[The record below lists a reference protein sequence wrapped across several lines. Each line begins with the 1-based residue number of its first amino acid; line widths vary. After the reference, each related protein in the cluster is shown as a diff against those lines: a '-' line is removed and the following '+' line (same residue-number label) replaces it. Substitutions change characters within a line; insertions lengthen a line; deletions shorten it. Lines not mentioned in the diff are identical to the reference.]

1 MPTNTKQQLCIKPT
15 GFLVKHEKFQTFFN
29 DYAIASE
36 QNMYSIMGSGIC
48 AVMLLF
54 NMSASFAAHDK

>member
-1 MPTNTKQQLCIKPT
+1 MSNTVHVVERL
-15 GFLVKHEKFQTFFN
+15 FLKHKKFQMFFN

-36 QNMYSIMGSGIC
+36 QNMYSTMGLGIC